1 MKRVRTRFRNCEPGR
16 VRYSKVCETTKPQIE
31 KLMTA
36 ETFPLITSTGVTS
49 RTAWAQTGDMP
60 ACPERGVGGLQ
71 CGFLGMSGAVQLA
84 AARSVNTQGKRVL
97 QGSYRQ
103 CLSYCMLHNRVR
115 GGRELWSRI
124 SVRGKKKEEQMKH
137 ALHPGGKAG
146 GRSAGWC
153 RRCGMLAQLQRR
165 ERSFSSFLCS

>member
-103 CLSYCMLHNRVR
+103 CLSYCMLHNR
-115 GGRELWSRI
+115 GGRGLWSRI
-124 SVRGKKKEEQMKH
+124 SVRGKKKEEQMNH